1 MLLANSGQVTGIIS
15 LVALSFMVQLPV
27 MLVQRQ
33 VLVIA
38 ELSDIA
44 QHAGFAVVGVKHPGT
59 SKKSLWCDAE
69 IRPESGSR
77 YYSNR
82 LTTGTVWPGWQDDSS
97 MWNGWWSRR
106 RNARWF
112 SNGGC
117 A

>member
-1 MLLANSGQVTGIIS
+1 
-15 LVALSFMVQLPV
+15 
-27 MLVQRQ
+27 
-33 VLVIA
+33 
-38 ELSDIA
+38 
-44 QHAGFAVVGVKHPGT
+44 VVGVKHRMRQSHFGAT
-59 SKKSLWCDAE
+59 LRFGRNQGLD
-69 IRPESGSR
+69 
-77 YYSNR
+77 YSNR